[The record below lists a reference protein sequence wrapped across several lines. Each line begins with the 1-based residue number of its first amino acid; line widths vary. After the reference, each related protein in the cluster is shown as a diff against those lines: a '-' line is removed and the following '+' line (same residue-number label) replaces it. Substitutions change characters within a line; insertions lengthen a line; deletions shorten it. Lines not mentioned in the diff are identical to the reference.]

1 VFARW
6 KAAVMSAAL
15 VAGTVTAVTAAVAPA
30 GVASAAPVPQKLPSY
45 ESSACGAPVAGAVSC
60 NAIEL
65 TSPTQYWRPSA
76 PWKGDRPGRSGGGS
90 SGGSAQTPAP
100 PSSGYYP
107 SDLLSAYG
115 LAKAASAMTPGS
127 SAPTVAIVDAYD
139 DPNAASDLAAYRASM
154 SGSTDPNTGL
164 SDGTIPPLCG
174 SGVTANCV
182 TFTKVSQTGGT
193 KYPTGNSGWA
203 EEISLDL
210 DMVSAICP
218 DCNILLVEASSSSIA
233 NLATA
238 EQEAESYHPVAIDN
252 SYGGSEFSTETS
264 YNSIYSSIA
273 ASSSSV
279 GTAITAATGDDGYG
293 TLFPAVSPLVTAVG
307 GTSLSYTG
315 TGSSLAWSAQSVW
328 SDAGSG
334 CSSYEQAPAWQQD
347 QGVYRLSSDCP
358 GRQVADVSA
367 DANPETG
374 VATYDSY
381 GESGWLVFGGT
392 SVSTQ
397 IIGATYGLAAGTGTL
412 KPSPQTLYP
421 DSGATTGPTPG
432 LVPVTSGDNTTSCGD
447 YLCIAAD
454 GLSSGYNGPTGLGT
468 PDGLTAFSSA
478 TTAPPPTSGSLSFS
492 PTSEELTAGVAS
504 GSITVDLSTAAPSA
518 GLSVTLST
526 SSTGGGFSTFSAG
539 PFTATLTLPTISS
552 NSSSSTPFYYEDT
565 VAGSP
570 TVTASASASGWG
582 SAALPITVS
591 AGPLKTINV
600 APSPVTLAEG
610 GSQLFTASGVDSYG
624 NSVSVTPSWSTTV
637 PGGSMSPGSGTSST
651 LQTTNSGN
659 GVVTATEGTVTG
671 SATVTVTAESTLS
684 VTVTA
689 GSLSE
694 SRGRSYAIPLTVAA
708 DNATSKAGVSGASVA
723 LQIFSNATCSGT
735 ATASGTGTTASSGQV
750 TFNFTTRTA
759 TTWCALATVTAT
771 GYSQG
776 SGQTSFST

>member
-1 VFARW
+1 
-6 KAAVMSAAL
+6 
-15 VAGTVTAVTAAVAPA
+15 
-30 GVASAAPVPQKLPSY
+30 
-45 ESSACGAPVAGAVSC
+45 
-60 NAIEL
+60 
-65 TSPTQYWRPSA
+65 
-76 PWKGDRPGRSGGGS
+76 
-90 SGGSAQTPAP
+90 
-100 PSSGYYP
+100 
-107 SDLLSAYG
+107 LLSAYG
-115 LAKAASAMTPGS
+115 LAKAASSMTPGS

-164 SDGTIPPLCG
+164 ADGTIPPLC
-174 SGVTANCV
+174 SSSVTTNCV
-182 TFTKVSQTGGT
+182 TFTKVNQTGGT
-193 KYPTGNSGWA
+193 KYPTGNGGWA

-210 DMVSAICP
+210 DMVSAVCP
-218 DCNILLVEASSSSIA
+218 DCNILLVEASSSSFA

-238 EQEAESYHPVAIDN
+238 EQEAESYHPVAIGN

-264 YNSIYSSIA
+264 YNSTYSSIA
-273 ASSSSV
+273 ANSSSV

-315 TGSSLAWSAQSVW
+315 TGSSLVWSAQSVW

-334 CSSYEQAPAWQQD
+334 CSSYEAAPTWQQD
-347 QGVYRLSSDCP
+347 QGVYRLSSDCS

-421 DSGATTGPTPG
+421 DSGASTGQTLG
-432 LVPVTSGDNTTSCGD
+432 LVPVSSGDNTTSCGD
-447 YLCIAAD
+447 YLCNAAD
-454 GLSSGYNGPTGLGT
+454 SLLSGYNGPAGLGT
-468 PDGLTAFSSA
+468 PNGLTAFSSA
-478 TTAPPPTSGSLSFS
+478 TAPPPPPSGSLSFS
-492 PTSEELTAGVAS
+492 PTTEELTAGVAS
-504 GSITVDLSTAAPSA
+504 GSITVDLSTSAPSA
-518 GLSVTLST
+518 GLTVALST
-526 SSTGGGFSTFSAG
+526 SSSGGGFSTSSAG
-539 PFTATLTLPTISS
+539 PFTATLTLPIIPSG
-552 NSSSSTPFYYEDT
+552 SSSSTPFYYQDT
-565 VAGSP
+565 AAGSP
-570 TVTASASASGWG
+570 TVTASASGWG
-582 SAALPITVS
+582 SAALPSTVS
-591 AGPLKTINV
+591 AGPLQTIKV
-600 APSPVTLAEG
+600 SPSLVTLAEG
-610 GSQLFTASGVDSYG
+610 GSQLFAASGVDSYG
-624 NSVSVTPSWSTTV
+624 NSVSISPSWGTTV
-637 PGGSMSPGSGTSST
+637 PGGSMSPASGTSST
-651 LQTTNSGN
+651 LQTTSSGI
-659 GVVTATEGTVTG
+659 GAVTATEGSVTG
-671 SATVTVTAESTLS
+671 SATVTVTSQSTLN

-689 GSLSE
+689 GSISK

-708 DNATSKAGVSGASVA
+708 DNATSDAGVSGASVTF
-723 LQIFSNATCSGT
+723 QVFSNATCGGT
-735 ATASGTGTTASSGQV
+735 ATASGAGTTASSGQV